1 MRKLISIIS
10 PVYNEGDGLRTF
22 YDEMTKALSSQKF
35 AEYDAEVLLVDNA
48 STDDTQTYLEEIAKK
63 DSRFKV
69 IFNARNVGIF
79 LSSFNALEYARGDA
93 VFLLVP
99 SDLQDPLDLMDQMI
113 EKWEEGYV
121 LVAGRRLQRD
131 ESGWL
136 RGLRN
141 GFYRM
146 MAYVADQ
153 RMEPGVGEYQL
164 ADRRV
169 VEELLS
175 IPDAAPYVRGM
186 LAELGYKPYIIDY
199 VWRRREW
206 GKSSFSLPKLFRTAY
221 DMIFSFSRLPLRLIM
236 IMGFLIASLSLLFG
250 LFQVVLMFI
259 DGTVAGRGITT
270 IIVAVFFFSGI
281 NAVFLGIIGEYV
293 GRIYHQARYGRR
305 VAVRRLLNF
314 ADEGPSRRQI
324 GNLTSLNW
332 PSGSQEAS
340 ENADRGKSSGR
351 RRIASS
357 RSAGR
362 AIPRG
367 PATSA

>member
-1 MRKLISIIS
+1 MKKVISVIS
-10 PVYNEGDGLRTF
+10 PVYNEGAGLRTF
-22 YDEMTKALSSQKF
+22 YAEMTKALESPKF
-35 AEYDAEVLLVDNA
+35 AAYDAEVLLVDNA
-48 STDDTQTYLEEIAKK
+48 STDDTHTYLEELAAK
-63 DSRFKV
+63 DDRFKV
-69 IFNARNVGIF
+69 IFNARNVGLF

-99 SDLQDPLDLMDQMI
+99 SDLQDPLELMDQMI

-136 RGLRN
+136 RSLRN
-141 GFYRM
+141 SFYRM
-146 MAYVADQ
+146 MAYIADQ

-164 ADRRV
+164 ADRLV
-169 VEELLS
+169 VDELLS
-175 IPDAAPYVRGM
+175 IPDASPYVRGM

-221 DMIFSFSRLPLRLIM
+221 DMTFSFSRLPLRLIM
-236 IMGFLIASLSLLFG
+236 IMGFMIASLSLLFG
-250 LFQVVLMFI
+250 LFQIVLMLMT
-259 DGTVAGRGITT
+259 GSVAGRGIMT
-270 IIVAVFFFSGI
+270 IIVSLFFFSGI

-314 ADEGPSRRQI
+314 AGEIGPSRRQI
-324 GNLTSLNW
+324 ESMASMKW
-332 PSGSQEAS
+332 PSETLAAKHSGDQVKVRRRRGTAASPIEAS
-340 ENADRGKSSGR
+340 GD
-351 RRIASS
+351 
-357 RSAGR
+357 
-362 AIPRG
+362 
-367 PATSA
+367 PATSN

>member
-1 MRKLISIIS
+1 
-10 PVYNEGDGLRTF
+10 
-22 YDEMTKALSSQKF
+22 
-35 AEYDAEVLLVDNA
+35 
-48 STDDTQTYLEEIAKK
+48 
-63 DSRFKV
+63 
-69 IFNARNVGIF
+69 
-79 LSSFNALEYARGDA
+79 
-93 VFLLVP
+93 
-99 SDLQDPLDLMDQMI
+99 MDQMI

-121 LVAGRRLQRD
+121 LIAGRRLQRD
-131 ESGWL
+131 ENSWL

-146 MAYVADQ
+146 MEYIADQ

-169 VEELLS
+169 VDELLS

-236 IMGFLIASLSLLFG
+236 IMGFLIAGLSLLFG
-250 LFQVVLMFI
+250 LFQIVLMVLA
-259 DGTVAGRGITT
+259 GSVAGRGITT
-270 IIVAVFFFSGI
+270 VIVGLFFFSGI

-305 VAVRRLLNF
+305 VAVQRLLNF
-314 ADEGPSRRQI
+314 SDEGPSLRQVEPPAR
-324 GNLTSLNW
+324 L
-332 PSGSQEAS
+332 EAP
-340 ENADRGKSSGR
+340 AKPRQ
-351 RRIASS
+351 RRIAAAE
-357 RSAGR
+357 RPQ
-362 AIPRG
+362 AIPRR
-367 PATSA
+367 

>member
-1 MRKLISIIS
+1 MKKLISVIS
-10 PVYNEGDGLRTF
+10 PVYNEGDGLRTY
-22 YDEMTKALSSQKF
+22 YDAMTKALGSGKF
-35 AEYDAEVLLVDNA
+35 ADYDAEVLLVDNA
-48 STDDTQTYLEEIAKK
+48 STDDTHVYLEEIAKK

-69 IFNARNVGIF
+69 IFNARNVGVF

-99 SDLQDPLDLMDQMI
+99 SDLQDPLELMNQMI

-169 VEELLS
+169 VDELVS

-236 IMGFLIASLSLLFG
+236 IMGFLIAGLSLLFG
-250 LFQVVLMFI
+250 LFQIALMLI
-259 DGTVAGRGITT
+259 DGTVAGRGIMT

-314 ADEGPSRRQI
+314 ADEGPSLRQVEPPARLQAPAKQRQRQI
-324 GNLTSLNW
+324 ATGERA
-332 PSGSQEAS
+332 Q
-340 ENADRGKSSGR
+340 
-351 RRIASS
+351 
-357 RSAGR
+357 

-367 PATSA
+367 

>member
-1 MRKLISIIS
+1 MKKLISIIS
-10 PVYNEGDGLRTF
+10 PVYNEGDGLRTY
-22 YDEMTKALSSQKF
+22 YDAMTKALGSGRF
-35 AEYDAEVLLVDNA
+35 ADYDAEVLLVDNA
-48 STDDTQTYLEEIAKK
+48 STDDTPAYLEEIAKK

-69 IFNARNVGIF
+69 IFNARNVGVF

-99 SDLQDPLDLMDQMI
+99 SDLQDPLELMDQMI

-121 LVAGRRLQRD
+121 LIAGRRLQRD
-131 ESGWL
+131 ENSWL

-146 MAYVADQ
+146 MEYIADQ

-169 VEELLS
+169 VDELLS

-206 GKSSFSLPKLFRTAY
+206 GKSSFSLAKLFRTAY

-236 IMGFLIASLSLLFG
+236 IMGFLIAGLSLLFG
-250 LFQVVLMFI
+250 LFQIALMI
-259 DGTVAGRGITT
+259 LAGSTAGRGITT
-270 IIVAVFFFSGI
+270 VIVALFFFSGI

-305 VAVRRLLNF
+305 VAVQRLLNF
-314 ADEGPSRRQI
+314 AGEGPSLRQVEPPAR
-324 GNLTSLNW
+324 L
-332 PSGSQEAS
+332 EAP
-340 ENADRGKSSGR
+340 AKPRQRG
-351 RRIASS
+351 IAAAK
-357 RSAGR
+357 RAQ

-367 PATSA
+367 